1 MFYIVLGA
9 AGFLLINLLDLV
21 ALKRLSLAKPALWGL
36 GNALGICA
44 IIGVCLSGDTLPLPA
59 WSTWLGWGLL
69 VASLTLLIHALFIN
83 LPFGKT
89 YINTGVG
96 DRLVTTGLYALVRHP
111 WLHFYVLVLLSL
123 LLVSHS
129 SLLLVAAPVWLALN
143 VPLIV
148 IQDRYVFSRMFP
160 GYGEYRQRTPM
171 LWPNKK
177 SIKAFLGQFNF
188 SQEVTKIRGGLSR

>member
-9 AGFLLINLLDLV
+9 AGFLVIHLFDL
-21 ALKRLSLAKPALWGL
+21 ASLKRLPLAKPVTWGL
-36 GNALGICA
+36 GSALLVYATVGA
-44 IIGVCLSGDTLPLPA
+44 CLSGDTLPLPA

-69 VASLTLLIHALFIN
+69 AGSLTLLIHTLFIN

-111 WLHFYVLVLLSL
+111 WLHSFALVLLSL

-148 IQDRYVFSRMFP
+148 IQDRYVFGRMFP
-160 GYGEYRQRTPM
+160 GYKEYRQRTPM
-171 LWPNKK
+171 LWPNRK
-177 SIKAFLGQFNF
+177 SIKAFIGQFNF
-188 SQEVTKIRGGLSR
+188 SQEVNNLRGGLPR